1 MDRYFISIDTNLA
14 SSLMVACQ
22 MLGWEFETRL
32 HQALES
38 ILIAWKDEIQDQEN
52 KKKTNKS

>member
-1 MDRYFISIDTNLA
+1 MDRYFIPIDTNLA

-22 MLGWEFETRL
+22 MLGWEFETQL

-38 ILIAWKDEIQDQEN
+38 ILIAWSDEIQDQES
-52 KKKTNKS
+52 KKTTNKN